1 MIKAKITI
9 PPPLPRVKPPP
20 GADMPFDPAAACAA
34 LLAESDRRGLSRYEL
49 ARRSGIGQPQFG
61 RLGPKTTAATLAA
74 LLSGL
79 GLPWRWL
86 DTAAPLDPAPP
97 PAPKTC
103 PRCGSPVGKAGA
115 TYCDRPECRPA
126 SPAAA
131 PRPARA
137 EKRAKVLAMHAA
149 KTPAATIAAATGYT
163 PGYVYSII
171 RTAKGST

>member
-1 MIKAKITI
+1 MSVATL

-20 GADMPFDPAAACAA
+20 GAVMPFDPAAACAA

-49 ARRSGIGQPQFG
+49 AKRSGIGQPQFG
-61 RLGPKTTAATLAA
+61 RFGPKTTAATLAA

-86 DTAAPLDPAPP
+86 DTAAPLDPAPAP
-97 PAPKTC
+97 PPKAC

-126 SPAAA
+126 HAAAA

-137 EKRAKVLAMHAA
+137 ARRAEVLAMHAA
-149 KTPAATIAAATGYT
+149 GRAVTEIVTATGYST
-163 PGYVYSII
+163 GYVYSII